1 MGVPANPTTLGVS
14 TIFHRPEFQ
23 IFPAGKRLIREGH
36 RVTKIGIDSKLYERA
51 KQAAAKCGYSS
62 VDELI
67 ANAIELELKRLG
79 EADAEKQVAEQLR
92 GLGYI
97 E

>member
-1 MGVPANPTTLGVS
+1 MIKISIEASLY
-14 TIFHRPEFQ
+14 
-23 IFPAGKRLIREGH
+23 KRARQVAE
-36 RVTKIGIDSKLYERA
+36 KA
-51 KQAAAKCGYSS
+51 GYSS

-67 ANAIELELKRLG
+67 ATAIENELKRIG
-79 EADAEKQVAEQLR
+79 EQQAEEQVADQLR